1 MTNGLAILGGW
12 VLLLALLAVLAVIVA
27 VRGRN
32 R

>member
-1 MTNGLAILGGW
+1 MTDGLAILGGW
-12 VLLLALLAVLAVIVA
+12 VLLLALLAVMALIVV